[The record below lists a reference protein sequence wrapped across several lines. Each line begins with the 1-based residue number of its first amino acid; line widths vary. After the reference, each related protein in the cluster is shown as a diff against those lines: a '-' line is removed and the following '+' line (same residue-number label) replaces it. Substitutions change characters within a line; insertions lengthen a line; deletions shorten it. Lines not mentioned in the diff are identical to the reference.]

1 MHRIAQTL
9 GVTAAVWFA
18 AGAIAEARF
27 LQSDPVGYQVD
38 MNLYTYVMNDPL
50 NRTDPSG
57 LLSCS
62 ASDAGGQAK
71 CDIVVQD
78 AERASAQLRGAQGRL
93 NNLSGALSSGGRLN
107 REQRQTQRA
116 FESVYGRGSA
126 TAENV
131 SQVAEAA
138 GAAADWLD
146 SPDTQAVLAGPSRD
160 AYASVPAP
168 GANTVNIYDSY
179 FGSGGRERGAQ
190 ARAGSLIH
198 EGGHGG
204 ANMPRHYSFG
214 IPAPGGGYSR
224 YFYCAYGAAGI
235 TAYRDIYGTGATLNE
250 ADALRCAVQPMSS
263 TCP

>member
-93 NNLSGALSSGGRLN
+93 NNRSGALSSGGRLN

-116 FESVYGRGSA
+116 F
-126 TAENV
+126 
-131 SQVAEAA
+131 
-138 GAAADWLD
+138 
-146 SPDTQAVLAGPSRD
+146 
-160 AYASVPAP
+160 
-168 GANTVNIYDSY
+168 
-179 FGSGGRERGAQ
+179 
-190 ARAGSLIH
+190 
-198 EGGHGG
+198 
-204 ANMPRHYSFG
+204 
-214 IPAPGGGYSR
+214 
-224 YFYCAYGAAGI
+224 
-235 TAYRDIYGTGATLNE
+235 
-250 ADALRCAVQPMSS
+250 
-263 TCP
+263 